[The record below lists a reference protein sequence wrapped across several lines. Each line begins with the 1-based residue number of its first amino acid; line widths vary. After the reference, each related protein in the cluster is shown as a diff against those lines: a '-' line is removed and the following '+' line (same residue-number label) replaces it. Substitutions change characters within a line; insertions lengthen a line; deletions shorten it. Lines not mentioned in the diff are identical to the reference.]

1 MKVLSVL
8 IKCYCFFFCR
18 DMLISDL
25 DLAMTYTEVCEEV
38 RTMCGV
44 RKEMPITLKWIDDE
58 GAYDL

>member
-38 RTMCGV
+38 RTIVWV
-44 RKEMPITLKWIDDE
+44 RKEMPITTQVD
-58 GAYDL
+58 

>member
-1 MKVLSVL
+1 
-8 IKCYCFFFCR
+8 
-18 DMLISDL
+18 MLISDL

-58 GAYDL
+58 GVYDLWTLAEVTSAE